1 MYNIPKFICKNT
13 SKFMHLNCCTAKADP
28 QRGCE
33 KNVKTKL
40 FLLLSIS
47 VFYQGDQ
54 KRILWNTYPLGVGYT
69 KKN

>member
-1 MYNIPKFICKNT
+1 MYNMPKFICKNT
-13 SKFMHLNCCTAKADP
+13 SKLMHLNCCTAKADP

-33 KNVKTKL
+33 R

-54 KRILWNTYPLGVGYT
+54 KGILWNTYPLGVGYT
-69 KKN
+69 EKN